1 MESADRIRAIMN
13 ALRTSDSVSVAELA
27 LAYGVSEMTIRRD
40 LDELAQQGV
49 VRRVRGG
56 ALSLL
61 LRGEEPPFGVRERE
75 AVDAKRRIGAEV
87 AGLLADGEAVLLDGG
102 TTALEVARAV
112 RERRLTILPLA
123 LQAAQELAGAPR
135 IRLVLPGGEVRHGEM
150 NFVGPL
156 TETSIKALRFDTAVI
171 GCCGLSAEHGL
182 TAHDLPEVAI
192 KQAAIASARRVV
204 VACDSGKFTRTAFG
218 AVCGLDRLDVVV
230 TDENIP
236 RDQHDALTAAGVAV
250 RTVPASVPVT

>member
-1 MESADRIRAIMN
+1 MESSDRVRAIMST
-13 ALRTSDSVSVAELA
+13 LRTADSVSVAELA
-27 LAYGVSEMTIRRD
+27 VEHGVSEMTIRRD

-75 AVDAKRRIGAEV
+75 AVEAKQRIAAEV
-87 AGLLADGEAVLLDGG
+87 AALLTDGEAVLFDGG
-102 TTALEVARAV
+102 TTLLEVARAV
-112 RERRLTILPLA
+112 RDRRLTVLTLA
-123 LQAAQELAGAPR
+123 LRSAQELATAPR
-135 IRLVLPGGEVRHGEM
+135 IRLVLPGGEVRQSEM

-156 TETSIKALRFDTAVI
+156 TEASIKALRFDTAVI

-204 VACDSGKFTRTAFG
+204 VACDSGKFSRTAFG
-218 AVCGLDRLDVVV
+218 AVCGLDRLDIVV
-230 TDENIP
+230 TDEGIP
-236 RDQHDALTAAGVAV
+236 QDQHDALTAAGVTV
-250 RTVPASVPVT
+250 RIPRP

>member
-1 MESADRIRAIMN
+1 MN
-13 ALRTSDSVSVAELA
+13 ALRVADSVSVAELA
-27 LAYGVSEMTIRRD
+27 AEHGVSEMTIRRD

-61 LRGEEPPFGVRERE
+61 LRGEEPPFEVRERE
-75 AVDAKRRIGAEV
+75 ATAAKRRIADEV
-87 AGLLADGEAVLLDGG
+87 AALLADGEAVLLDGG

-112 RERRLTILPLA
+112 RDRRLTVLPLA
-123 LQAAQELAGAPR
+123 LQPARELAAAPR
-135 IRLVLPGGEVRHGEM
+135 IRLVLPGGEVRKGEL

-156 TETSIKALRFDTAVI
+156 TETSIRALRFDTAVI

-192 KQAAIASARRVV
+192 KQAAIASARRIV
-204 VACDSGKFTRTAFG
+204 VACDSGKFGRTAFG

-230 TDENIP
+230 TDEGIP
-236 RDQHDALTAAGVAV
+236 RDQHDALTAAGVTV
-250 RTVPASVPVT
+250 RVAGS